1 MHISHNCSICG
12 VAVEE
17 FCGEH
22 PNAIV
27 DSVMVDEARELR
39 SAQVLVDSFLDAIRD
54 QYKIIEEAEGVINV
68 LRERY
73 KIDVL
78 RERHKA
84 KDAAALAAKIE
95 QAGQA
100 G

>member
-27 DSVMVDEARELR
+27 DSVLVDEARELR
-39 SAQVLVDSFLDAIRD
+39 SAQVLVDSFDLASDVLDAAHSQEYDYPQTWAAWRR
-54 QYKIIEEAEGVINV
+54 Q
-68 LRERY
+68 LRETLSRAR
-73 KIDVL
+73 L
-78 RERHKA
+78 A
-84 KDAAALAAKIE
+84 KSRRK
-95 QAGQA
+95 
-100 G
+100 